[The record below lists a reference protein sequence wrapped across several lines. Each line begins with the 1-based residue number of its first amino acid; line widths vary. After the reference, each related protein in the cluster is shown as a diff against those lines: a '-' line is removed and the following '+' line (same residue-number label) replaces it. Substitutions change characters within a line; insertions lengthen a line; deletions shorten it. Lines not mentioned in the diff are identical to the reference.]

1 MNLSL
6 PTKPAFIIFLVLF
19 VITMIIFF
27 APTLVPEI
35 TQFLRCIVIV
45 GWGLLIAGNLIKG
58 L

>member
-6 PTKPAFIIFLVLF
+6 PTKPVFIISLVLF
-19 VITMIIFF
+19 VITIIIFF

-35 TQFLRCIVIV
+35 TQFIRWIVIV
-45 GWGLLIAGNLIKG
+45 GWGLLIAGNLFRG